1 MMTPLCVAASRGN
14 TDSVK
19 GCVELGADASIPA
32 DGYSNRHKVTALHY
46 AAERNAE
53 ETCSYL
59 VNVCRMNV
67 NEQTSEG
74 LTPLLMTKSEAI
86 TGMLLTHG
94 AKVSHLVNADGNN
107 LVRYNDD
114 VPCID
119 LLKIYLAHGGK
130 KIVNVCSGPIKTSP
144 ISRLCYTAS
153 KKTTKFESLFFNC
166 LRRT

>member
-14 TDSVK
+14 ADSVK
-19 GCVELGADASIPA
+19 ACVELGADASIPA
-32 DGYSNRHKVTALHY
+32 DGYASRHKVTALHY
-46 AAERNAE
+46 AAEKNAE

-59 VNVCRMNV
+59 VNVCKMNV

-74 LTPLLMTKSEAI
+74 LTPLILTKSAAI
-86 TGMLLTHG
+86 TSMLLAHG

-107 LVRYNDD
+107 LVRYNGD

-119 LLKIYLAHGGK
+119 ILKLYLAHGGK

-144 ISRLCYTAS
+144 LSRLCYTAS
-153 KKTTKFESLFFNC
+153 KMILKPQTCF
-166 LRRT
+166 